1 MTEMDLAEG
10 YLFRGLND
18 AQRERVSASTAGVD
32 IEPGDVIY
40 REGEESEAIYMLSRG
55 AVELVTS
62 VNNHI
67 ELPVSIVRNPGEMF
81 GSSALIEPYLHT
93 LTAKCQS
100 AGNILVIGRR
110 DLQEYMSEDHEVG
123 LIIMANL
130 AAYLLSQLKESRQ
143 ELKIHFKTLLR
154 SFRA

>member
-1 MTEMDLAEG
+1 MDLRSG

-18 AQRERVSASTAGVD
+18 RQLEGLTAGTKNIEVD
-32 IEPGDVIY
+32 SGEVIY
-40 REGEESEAIYMLSRG
+40 REREEAEAIYMLSSG

-67 ELPVSIVRNPGEMF
+67 ELPVSIIRNPGEMF
-81 GSSALIEPYLHT
+81 GSSALIEPHLHT
-93 LTAKCQS
+93 LTARCQS
-100 AGNILVIGRR
+100 AGNILVIERR
-110 DLQEYMSEDHEVG
+110 ALQEYMSEHDEVG
-123 LIIMANL
+123 LIIMTNL
-130 AAYLLSQLKESRQ
+130 ATYLLSRLKESRQ

>member
-1 MTEMDLAEG
+1 MELASG

-18 AQRERVSASTAGVD
+18 RQLERLSGSTASVAM
-32 IEPGDVIY
+32 EPGDVIY
-40 REGEESEAIYMLSRG
+40 REGEEAEAIYVLSRG

-67 ELPVSIVRNPGEMF
+67 ELPVSIIRNPGEMF
-81 GSSALIEPYLHT
+81 GSSALIEPHRHT

-110 DLQEYMSEDHEVG
+110 ALQDSMSQNHEVG
-123 LIIMANL
+123 LVIMTNL
-130 AAYLLSQLKESRQ
+130 ATYLLSRLQESRQ